1 MDPVLRGGDTQAGWP
16 INTKGDVLVNLTAG
30 LLSLGTRCVSSR
42 RALYFVL
49 AFVLLLAA
57 LVRTVPLTYSHFW
70 DETVFLQNA
79 KVILDGRTNYEEFHH
94 RPPLLSFLYA
104 LGFAI
109 WDNVYVA
116 NLVQGMVT
124 TLTVVFAFLYTRQR
138 FGLSAALGSG
148 FLFAFAPYFVK
159 ASHELLTD
167 MPALAL
173 MLAAMWLFDKPG
185 ARYAFLSGI
194 LYALAIQ
201 TRFTSLFLIV
211 YFALDA
217 VLSPKKIRSMAF
229 LLAGAAAAIAP
240 YLVWIRWNYG
250 SFFFPFVQA
259 RRIVTEWTAPVPASF
274 YWDAL
279 LQVFP
284 YSMWFFFGAG
294 VLLPVA
300 RRAMDRRT
308 GEDGGRL
315 TGLAGLSDQ
324 TKRQFVL
331 LMWAGAFFAYML
343 SIPHKE
349 VRYLLPL
356 AIPVVIISALGLAE
370 LFRWFARQARTV
382 KAIGILL
389 GIAVVMLDYAPSL
402 QKLREPWLDRSVREE
417 VQIGLY
423 LREVST
429 PADTIY
435 AAHNFPVFAFYS
447 ERRTVSLLPIQGE
460 FDQAWRELM
469 TQPGFLVYYHPA
481 GIEETHSIYPSFK
494 PDLQF
499 LETGP
504 NFHRVRAFPSATV
517 YRYEPAP

>member
-1 MDPVLRGGDTQAGWP
+1 MARV
-16 INTKGDVLVNLTAG
+16 LTAR
-30 LLSLGTRCVSSR
+30 LLSLGARCMSSR
-42 RALYFVL
+42 RAHYLVL

-57 LVRTVPLTYSHFW
+57 LIRTVPLTYSHFW
-70 DETVFLQNA
+70 DETVFLQHA
-79 KVILDGRTNYEEFHH
+79 KVIVDGRTNYEEFHH

-104 LGFAI
+104 LGFAV
-109 WDNVYVA
+109 WDHVYVA
-116 NLVQGMVT
+116 NLVQGLVT
-124 TLTVVFAFLYTRQR
+124 ALTVVFAFLYARR
-138 FGLSAALGSG
+138 GFGLAAALFSA
-148 FLFAFAPYFVK
+148 FLFAFTPYFVE
-159 ASHELLTD
+159 ASHQLLTD

-173 MLAAMWLFDKPG
+173 MLASMWLFDKPG
-185 ARYAFLSGI
+185 ARYALLSGI
-194 LYALAIQ
+194 IYALAIQ
-201 TRFTSLFLIV
+201 TRFTSLFLLV

-217 VLSPKKIRSMAF
+217 VVSPKKIRSMAF
-229 LLAGAAAAIAP
+229 LLAGAAVAIAP

-250 SFFFPFVQA
+250 SFFYPFVQA
-259 RRIVTEWTAPVPASF
+259 RRIVTEWTAPVPGSF
-274 YWDAL
+274 YWEAL

-284 YSMWFFFGAG
+284 YSMWLFFGTG

-300 RRAMDRRT
+300 RWATCRRT
-308 GEDGGRL
+308 GEDGERL

-324 TKRQFVL
+324 AKRQFVL
-331 LMWAGAFFAYML
+331 LMWGGAFFAYML

-356 AIPVVIISALGLAE
+356 AIPVVVISALGLAE
-370 LFRWFARQARTV
+370 LFRWCARQARSV
-382 KAIGILL
+382 RAIGILL
-389 GIAVVMLDYAPSL
+389 GAAVVMLDYAPSL
-402 QKLREPWLDRSVREE
+402 QKLREPWLNRSEREE

-469 TQPGFLVYYHPA
+469 KQPGFLVYYHPA

-494 PDLQF
+494 PDQQF
-499 LETGP
+499 LETHP
-504 NFHRVRAFPSATV
+504 NFHRIRALPSAVV
-517 YRYEPAP
+517 YRYEP

>member
-1 MDPVLRGGDTQAGWP
+1 MARV
-16 INTKGDVLVNLTAG
+16 LTAR
-30 LLSLGTRCVSSR
+30 LLSLGARCMSSR
-42 RALYFVL
+42 RAHYLVL
-49 AFVLLLAA
+49 AFVLLLAV

-70 DETVFLQNA
+70 DETVFLQHA

-104 LGFAI
+104 LGFAL

-116 NLVQGMVT
+116 NLVQGVVT
-124 TLTVVFAFLYTRQR
+124 TLTVVFAFLYARLA
-138 FGLSAALGSG
+138 FGLAAALFSG
-148 FLFAFAPYFVK
+148 FLFAFTPYFVK

-173 MLAAMWLFDKPG
+173 MLASMWLFDKPG

-194 LYALAIQ
+194 IYALAIQ

-211 YFALDA
+211 YFVLDA
-217 VLSPKKIRSMAF
+217 ILSPKKIRSLAF
-229 LLAGAAAAIAP
+229 LLAGAAVAIAP
-240 YLVWIRWNYG
+240 YLVWVRWNYG
-250 SFFFPFVQA
+250 SFSFPFVQA

-274 YWDAL
+274 YWEAL

-284 YSMWFFFGAG
+284 YSMWLFFGAG
-294 VLLPVA
+294 ILLPVA
-300 RRAMDRRT
+300 RRAMHGRT
-308 GEDGGRL
+308 GEDGRIL
-315 TGLAGLSDQ
+315 TGPTGLSDQ
-324 TKRQFVL
+324 TRRQLVL
-331 LMWAGAFFAYML
+331 LMWGGAFLAYML

-356 AIPVVIISALGLAE
+356 AIPVVVISALGLAE
-370 LFRWFARQARTV
+370 LFRWCERQARPV
-382 KAIGILL
+382 RAIGILF
-389 GIAVVMLDYAPSL
+389 GAAVVMLDYAPSL
-402 QKLREPWLDRSVREE
+402 QKLVEPWLDRSVREE

-423 LREVST
+423 LREAST

-460 FDQAWRELM
+460 FDQAWRDLM
-469 TQPGFLVYYHPA
+469 KQPGFLVWYYPA

-494 PDLQF
+494 PDRQF
-499 LETGP
+499 LETSP
-504 NFHRVRAFPSATV
+504 NFHRVRAFPSAV
-517 YRYEPAP
+517 IYRYEPTR

>member
-1 MDPVLRGGDTQAGWP
+1 MNP
-16 INTKGDVLVNLTAG
+16 TAR
-30 LLSLGTRCVSSR
+30 LLSIGTRCVSSR
-42 RALYFVL
+42 GALYFVL
-49 AFVLLLAA
+49 AFALLLAA

-79 KVILDGRTNYEEFHH
+79 KVIIDGRTNYEEFHH

-116 NLVQGMVT
+116 NLVQGVVT
-124 TLTVVFAFLYTRQR
+124 TLTMVFAFLYARR
-138 FGLSAALGSG
+138 EFGLSAALFSG
-148 FLFAFAPYFVK
+148 FLFAFTPYFVE

-167 MPALAL
+167 IPALAL
-173 MLAAMWLFDKPG
+173 MLASMWLFDKPG

-194 LYALAIQ
+194 AYALAIQ

-217 VLSPKKIRSMAF
+217 ILSPKKIRTLAF
-229 LLAGAAAAIAP
+229 LLAGAAVAIAP

-284 YSMWFFFGAG
+284 YSMWLFFGAG

-300 RRAMDRRT
+300 RWAAYRRT
-308 GEDGGRL
+308 GKHGERL
-315 TGLAGLSDQ
+315 DGLAGLSDQ
-324 TKRQFVL
+324 AKRRFVL
-331 LMWAGAFFAYML
+331 LMWGGAFFAYMF

-356 AIPVVIISALGLAE
+356 AIPVVVISALGLAE
-370 LFRWFARQARTV
+370 LFRWCERQARPV
-382 KAIGILL
+382 RAIGILL
-389 GIAVVMLDYAPSL
+389 GAAVVMLDYAPSL
-402 QKLREPWLDRSVREE
+402 QKLRESWLDRSEREE
-417 VQIGLY
+417 VQIGRY
-423 LREVST
+423 LHEVST

-469 TQPGFLVYYHPA
+469 TQPGFLVWYYPA
-481 GIEETHSIYPSFK
+481 GIVETHSTYPSFK
-494 PDLQF
+494 PDRQF
-499 LETGP
+499 LETNP
-504 NFHRVRAFPSATV
+504 NFHRVRAFPSAVV
-517 YRYEPAP
+517 YGYEPAWLVPVPSVSPIVDSPK